1 MIKYIVPKI
10 IDGQE
15 ATFINIWQTFNS
27 MDTNPETGGHA
38 LIQYTIFTSTGTA
51 ITTGYIRIDGESY
64 YSWDGN
70 YEYAA
75 NYIATELELF
85 FLLD

>member
-27 MDTNPETGGHA
+27 MDTNPETGGYA
-38 LIQYTIFTSTGTA
+38 LIQYTIFTSIGTS